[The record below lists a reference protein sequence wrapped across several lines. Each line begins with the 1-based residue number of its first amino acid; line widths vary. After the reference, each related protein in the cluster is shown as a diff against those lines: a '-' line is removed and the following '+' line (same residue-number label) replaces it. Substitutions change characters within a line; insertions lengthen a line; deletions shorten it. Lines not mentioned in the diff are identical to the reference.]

1 MVNDKT
7 IVLGEFW
14 VDSDG
19 EIFTDI
25 DDPLEAMENMYR
37 FQQIQDLQRKLQK
50 QNDQHTP
57 PITPIKHSN
66 RPRQAHSKSKGY

>member
-1 MVNDKT
+1 MPSSNK

-25 DDPLEAMENMYR
+25 DDPLQAMENMYR
-37 FQQIQDLQRKLQK
+37 FQQIQNLQCKLQK
-50 QNDQHTP
+50 QNDQHAP

-66 RPRQAHSKSKGY
+66 RPKQAHCKSKGY